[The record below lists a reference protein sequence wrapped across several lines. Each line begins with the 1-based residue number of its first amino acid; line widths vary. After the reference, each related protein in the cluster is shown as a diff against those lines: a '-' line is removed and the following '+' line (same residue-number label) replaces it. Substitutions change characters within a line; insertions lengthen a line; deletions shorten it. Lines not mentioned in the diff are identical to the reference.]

1 MKKENRDRKEMRSIH
16 KHDTSTTWNSPEG
29 FKREIGGK
37 GVAHEQEGKQSMRR
51 KGEGEEDDWEVG
63 GLTKGSRRGNSRG
76 RIRGLL
82 AMRCMWV
89 WRAVGD
95 LERKQKMFF
104 LEWV

>member
-16 KHDTSTTWNSPEG
+16 KHDTSTTWDSPEAA
-29 FKREIGGK
+29 KGK
-37 GVAHEQEGKQSMRR
+37 SGERAWHTNKKGSKACEGR
-51 KGEGEEDDWEVG
+51 GEGEEDDWEVG

>member
-1 MKKENRDRKEMRSIH
+1 MIKVQHGILPRLEKGNR
-16 KHDTSTTWNSPEG
+16 
-29 FKREIGGK
+29 GK
-37 GVAHEQEGKQSMRR
+37 GVAHKQEGKQSMRR
-51 KGEGEEDDWEVG
+51 KGGGEEDDWEVG
-63 GLTKGSRRGNSRG
+63 GLTKGRRRGNRRG

-104 LEWV
+104 LSGCDCEFCM